1 LLKQCRP
8 HYFVENES
16 SKEKEM
22 VESNNLYADGALLL
36 RFLAQKG
43 VE

>member
-1 LLKQCRP
+1 MTRILKD
-8 HYFVENES
+8 N
-16 SKEKEM
+16 KELPMINWKRSERL
-22 VESNNLYADGALLL
+22 EADGALLV